1 MGLFVQSI
9 SKRRIAAAAFLA
21 SSAILAGCQ
30 QGSGP
35 NLGIGAQNAEPAAEA
50 IRESELRAYCPPV
63 SLREGTAYFR
73 TYERGAE
80 GDDSKIIYQASID
93 DVTRA
98 CKYQGTPS
106 ITVAVAGRIVP
117 GPSGR
122 VGTITMPIRIAAMRG
137 DEVIYSQLFKHQ
149 VSISDTAGATQFL
162 FTDPDIAIPGGI
174 DRGVQLFVGYDE
186 GPYDTP

>member
-1 MGLFVQSI
+1 MQSI

-30 QGSGP
+30 SGSGP
-35 NLGIGAQNAEPAAEA
+35 NFGADGQNAGAEGDA

-73 TYERGAE
+73 TYERGGE
-80 GDDSKIIYQASID
+80 GDDSKIIYQASIN

-98 CKYQGTPS
+98 CKYQGTPAV
-106 ITVAVAGRIVP
+106 TVAVAGRVVP

-122 VGTITMPIRIAAMRG
+122 AGTITMPIRIAATRG
-137 DEVIYSQLFKHQ
+137 DEVVYSQLFKHQ
-149 VSISDTAGATQFL
+149 VSIDDTSGATQFV

-174 DRGVQLFVGYDE
+174 DRTIQLHVGYDE